1 MKAAYNKKTIL
12 ICDLIAGEWQKSY
25 EITRI
30 KVYCR
35 NKRESPFATIVSMIA
50 KGDGPS
56 GEIRTPGILNP
67 NQAPYQLG
75 HTRI

>member
-1 MKAAYNKKTIL
+1 MKKT
-12 ICDLIAGEWQKSY
+12 AKKK
-25 EITRI
+25 T
-30 KVYCR
+30 
-35 NKRESPFATIVSMIA
+35 PFAVIVSMIA

-75 HTRI
+75 HTRIVVVKTVVKPQF